1 MLPSI
6 ITQSI
11 VTYQDTCLAFVI
23 GLPEFIR
30 RARIVDTMEV
40 RSIQLFGFVAIAFF
54 ITCYIGS
61 TISQRFEVKE
71 KEGG

>member
-1 MLPSI
+1 M

-30 RARIVDTMEV
+30 RARIVDTLEV
-40 RSIQLFGFVAIAFF
+40 RSIQLFGFVAIVFF

-61 TISQRFEVKE
+61 VISRRFEVKAE
-71 KEGG
+71 QGG